1 MKKINSFLI
10 ILLISAGLVNNQQIA
25 AQTRINA
32 VQETAEFKFT
42 TWNAEWLSCA
52 INGPTNDELQ
62 INNVVSVIKTMNSD
76 VVALQEIGTS
86 STYNTID
93 TLVRR
98 LGAEW
103 AGSMISSTIDN
114 CAQNQGIIYKKSRV
128 QLLNASLITDGGTSS
143 DWSGGRFPALYNVNL
158 LVGTNVIPVALI
170 NIHAKAMSD
179 ATSYARRKTASEGLK
194 ALLDGSTYNTQKI
207 ILLGDF
213 NDYLSGTQCSAC
225 SPADSPYKNFMDDI
239 VNFKCLTPALYDP
252 AYNSPLIDNIII
264 SNELV
269 DNYKLNT
276 TTREVLATQTISN
289 YTNTTSDHTPV
300 SASFSFTVDVPKC
313 DNIAYSETFAQ
324 SLGNFTQYSVSGL
337 QYWYWKVNYGAC
349 VSGYANALNNP
360 NEDWL
365 ISPVYDLS
373 SKSTAT
379 LAFSH
384 AINYCLPEAD
394 RLNNHTLWVSTNC
407 IDGIPANAS
416 WTQLSIPTMPTG
428 SNWTFVNSGSIQLPA
443 QLLQNNVRFAFK
455 YLSSAT
461 IASTWEIKDLSF
473 NAACV
478 STDVKNDFVK
488 PQTSVYVSDNQII
501 IKNNQFAAV
510 HVYDISGR
518 VLFSIPSVGNIEIPI
533 YQPGVYMVRVGN
545 EVNKVM
551 LK

>member
-384 AINYCLPEAD
+384 AINFCLPEAD

-407 IDGIPANAS
+407 IDGIPANAN

-443 QLLQNNVRFAFK
+443 QQLQNNVRFAFK